1 MSRNP
6 HASALRHFKPKRI
19 EARRVFDR
27 CRKDRAFQEAY
38 KALEGEFSR
47 DA

>member
-19 EARRVFDR
+19 EDKRVKSLFADVDKETR
-27 CRKDRAFQEAY
+27 EAL
-38 KALEGEFSR
+38 AWLLR